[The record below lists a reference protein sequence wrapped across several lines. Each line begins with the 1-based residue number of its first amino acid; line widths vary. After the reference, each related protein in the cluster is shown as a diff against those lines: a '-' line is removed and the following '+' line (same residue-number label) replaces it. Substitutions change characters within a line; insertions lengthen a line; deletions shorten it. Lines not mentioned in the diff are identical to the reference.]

1 MKEITITIEGQEWQ
15 NAIDKAFEKANKE
28 AKIPGFRPGKAPKE
42 VFYKKYGKESLYLDA
57 ADIVLND
64 AYQKMMEENK
74 ELKDEEIVEE
84 TNTVED
90 NTEATENE
98 EVEEIM
104 EEYSETDDLSMIRKL
119 KDENKK
125 LSNEL
130 EALKDRLLRLT
141 AEYDNYRKR
150 TAKEKEGI
158 YTDACTDV
166 LKEVLPVAD
175 NLERALAVDGN
186 VEDLKKGVEMTIKGF
201 LNSLEKLGVE
211 EIDTTNGFDPNLHQA
226 ISVVE
231 DANLNSNDVAQVYQK
246 GYKKGEKVIRYSMVT
261 VAK

>member
-1 MKEITITIEGQEWQ
+1 
-15 NAIDKAFEKANKE
+15 
-28 AKIPGFRPGKAPKE
+28 
-42 VFYKKYGKESLYLDA
+42 
-57 ADIVLND
+57 
-64 AYQKMMEENK
+64 MEENK
-74 ELKDEEIVEE
+74 ELKDEEILEE
-84 TNTVED
+84 TNSVED
-90 NTEATENE
+90 NTESTGNE
-98 EVEEIM
+98 EVEEVM
-104 EEYSETDDLSMIRKL
+104 ENYTETDDLSMIRKL

-130 EALKDRLLRLT
+130 DALKDRLLRLT

-231 DANLNSNDVAQVYQK
+231 DENLNSNDVAQVYQK

>member
-1 MKEITITIEGQEWQ
+1 
-15 NAIDKAFEKANKE
+15 
-28 AKIPGFRPGKAPKE
+28 
-42 VFYKKYGKESLYLDA
+42 
-57 ADIVLND
+57 
-64 AYQKMMEENK
+64 MEENK
-74 ELKDEEIVEE
+74 DLRDEEIVEE
-84 TNTVED
+84 HNSVEE
-90 NTEATENE
+90 NTESTENA

-130 EALKDRLLRLT
+130 DALKDRLLRLT

-166 LKEVLPVAD
+166 LKELLPVAD
-175 NLERALAVDGN
+175 NLERALAVEGS

-231 DANLNSNDVAQVYQK
+231 DANLNTNDVAQVYQK

>member
-1 MKEITITIEGQEWQ
+1 
-15 NAIDKAFEKANKE
+15 
-28 AKIPGFRPGKAPKE
+28 
-42 VFYKKYGKESLYLDA
+42 
-57 ADIVLND
+57 
-64 AYQKMMEENK
+64 MEENK

-186 VEDLKKGVEMTIKGF
+186 VDDLKKGVEMTIKGF